1 MKQAQKLNTAKIRIA
16 VFFSEMNKMMD
27 FTSARYI
34 AKMSRLEVMEYLNIS
49 ESTIKRYE
57 AGKTPKAIIECL
69 RMIGGH
75 CPEFCLRNDFS
86 GWSFGSGYL
95 HSPEGNRF
103 TSGDIRAI
111 YADRELIKELTRN
124 NAELKKRVSM
134 SVPDNVYP
142 FPAIH
147 KKYEKLKKV

>member
-1 MKQAQKLNTAKIRIA
+1 
-16 VFFSEMNKMMD
+16 MMD
-27 FTSARYI
+27 FTTARHI
-34 AKMSRLEVMEYLNIS
+34 AKMSRLEVMDYLKVS

-57 AGKTPKAIIECL
+57 TGEAPKVVIECL

-95 HSPEGNRF
+95 HSPEGNRY

-111 YADRELIKELTRN
+111 YSDRELIKELTRN
-124 NAELKKRVSM
+124 NAELKKRVFS
-134 SVPDNVYP
+134 SVSDNVYH

-147 KKYEKLKKV
+147 KKYDQLKKV